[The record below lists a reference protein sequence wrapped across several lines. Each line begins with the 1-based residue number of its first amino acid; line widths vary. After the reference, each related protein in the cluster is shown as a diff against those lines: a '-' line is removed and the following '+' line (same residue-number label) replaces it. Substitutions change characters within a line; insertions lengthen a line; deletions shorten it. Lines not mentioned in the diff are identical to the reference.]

1 MASNLIVKGLT
12 QRFGGLTALNRV
24 DIEVHEREIVGVI
37 GPNGAGKTTLFN
49 IITGVYKPTA
59 GEIFMDNVRID
70 GKKPHEITRLG
81 FARTFQNIRL
91 FKQIPVIDNVRVGM
105 CCRSKCNL
113 LDQLVNTPKKRKEE
127 AAQEK
132 RAYQILEL
140 MNLQNYQFEMPG
152 NLPYGEQRRL
162 EIARAMATDAK
173 ILLLDEPVA
182 GMNEQETADLLKTVQ
197 KLQGMG
203 YTIILIEHDMKFIMN
218 VCERIYVLNHGEL
231 IAHGT
236 PDEIKVNPVVIEAY
250 LGKEDGEQ

>member
-1 MASNLIVKGLT
+1 
-12 QRFGGLTALNRV
+12 
-24 DIEVHEREIVGVI
+24 
-37 GPNGAGKTTLFN
+37 
-49 IITGVYKPTA
+49 
-59 GEIFMDNVRID
+59 
-70 GKKPHEITRLG
+70 
-81 FARTFQNIRL
+81 
-91 FKQIPVIDNVRVGM
+91 
-105 CCRSKCNL
+105 
-113 LDQLVNTPKKRKEE
+113 
-127 AAQEK
+127 
-132 RAYQILEL
+132 
-140 MNLQNYQFEMPG
+140 MPG